1 MADIY
6 LGSTNLSTS
15 TLYMG
20 GTTAA
25 AAYLGGTQVWTGVL
39 PPWTPADISTWGWYD
54 GSDVSTITLNGSKVS
69 AIADKSGNAN
79 NLSQGNATYQ
89 PVYAT
94 GLVNGLNTLEYGVDG
109 SASRGFAYF
118 EAQILGNGLVGTK
131 YAVIASYAR
140 YNGNGLNHLIGAVP
154 GTSNGNLHMGYDSNT
169 ALRISQFSNDTQ
181 VSVPSYSSTVDEIVT
196 GVNNSF
202 TGKTI
207 RLNGG
212 AYQNSRTDFNNL
224 VSNSGFSIAK
234 FVNTTFLFAGRIN
247 EMVFINYD
255 LDDATR
261 DKIEGYLAWKWGTQG
276 SLPAGHPYKNAA
288 PTA

>member
-1 MADIY
+1 MQIIF
-6 LGSTNLSTS
+6 
-15 TLYMG
+15 
-20 GTTAA
+20 
-25 AAYLGGTQVWTGVL
+25 
-39 PPWTPADISTWGWYD
+39 P
-54 GSDVSTITLNGSKVS
+54 K
-69 AIADKSGNAN
+69 
-79 NLSQGNATYQ
+79 
-89 PVYAT
+89 AT
-94 GLVNGLNTLEYGVDG
+94 GLVNGLNTLEYGVAG
-109 SASRGFAYF
+109 SSNRGFAYF
-118 EAQILGNGLVGTK
+118 EAQTLGNGLVGTK

-154 GTSNGNLHMGYDSNT
+154 GTGNGNLHMGYDNNT
-169 ALRISQFSNDTQ
+169 TLRISQFSNDTG
-181 VSVPSYSSTVDEIVT
+181 VAVPAYSSTVDEIVT

-212 AYQNSRTDFNNL
+212 AYQAVRSNFTNL
-224 VSNSGFSIAK
+224 VSNVGFSIAK

-288 PTA
+288 PTV